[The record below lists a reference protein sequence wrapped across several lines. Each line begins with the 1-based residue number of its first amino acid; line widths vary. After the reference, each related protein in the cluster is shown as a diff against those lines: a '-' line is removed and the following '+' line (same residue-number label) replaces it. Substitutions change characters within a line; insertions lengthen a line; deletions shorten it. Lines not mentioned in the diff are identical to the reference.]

1 MIYLIT
7 SILSELI
14 GSLIIDRCY
23 LCIAYKIGIIFEK
36 NNFKRYELIEFETKY
51 TISNIISVIYT
62 FYIKNL
68 LIEFV
73 IMSII
78 SGIFYRFVIKKMS
91 NKFSEY

>member
-1 MIYLIT
+1 M
-7 SILSELI
+7 
-14 GSLIIDRCY
+14 
-23 LCIAYKIGIIFEK
+23 CIWGFPTISF
-36 NNFKRYELIEFETKY
+36 

-78 SGIFYRFVIKKMS
+78 SGIFYRYVIKKMS